1 MKIHYS
7 NGNKFVCDK
16 CGYVDSS
23 LYKFNTADSYGGKD
37 YCLACHPQRMTYM
50 QLIEWL
56 AKGNG
61 YVCLQVIGYRTHL
74 EFDMAAP
81 ARIEGKEI
89 LGSLGIDSQIP
100 YDEHNFVV
108 RYFEKDKNR
117 DYWNIP
123 TEEMFYRDCRGTD
136 APDQNAPKQEDVHTD
151 VPKVAESGEPRSA
164 TYMKY
169 TAAILAILLIGMCF
183 GIALCK
189 MNM

>member
-1 MKIHYS
+1 MKIHFS
-7 NGNKFVCDK
+7 TGNKFMCDK
-16 CGYVDSS
+16 CGYIDSS
-23 LYKFNTADSYGGKD
+23 LHKFNTADSYGDKD

-81 ARIEGKEI
+81 VRIEGKEI
-89 LGSLGIDSQIP
+89 LGSIDSQIP

-108 RYFEKDKNR
+108 RYFDKDKNR

-136 APDQNAPKQEDVHTD
+136 VPDRNTLKQEDVHTD
-151 VPKVAESGEPRSA
+151 VPKVAKSEEPRII

-169 TAAILAILLIGMCF
+169 AAAILAILIIGMCS

>member
-16 CGYVDSS
+16 CGYVDSN
-23 LYKFNTADSYGGKD
+23 LLKFNTADSYGW
-37 YCLACHPQRMTYM
+37 H
-50 QLIEWL
+50 
-56 AKGNG
+56 
-61 YVCLQVIGYRTHL
+61 QVIGYRTL
-74 EFDMAAP
+74 VEFDMAAP
-81 ARIEGKEI
+81 ARIEGKES
-89 LGSLGIDSQIP
+89 LGSIDSQIP

-108 RYFEKDKNR
+108 RYFDKDKNR

-136 APDQNAPKQEDVHTD
+136 APDRNAPNQEDVHTD
-151 VPKVAESGEPRSA
+151 VPKVAKSEEPRIV
-164 TYMKY
+164 TYMRY
-169 TAAILAILLIGMCF
+169 TARILAIFLIGMCF